1 VRIQLKH
8 FLRPARSLRVIRQR
22 AAQRAE
28 LRQLI
33 RIGRQRFAVD
43 PRYRMDS
50 VEQGFAP
57 RSQNSDDDTADD
69 NALLQRICNAYSKA
83 MERQPAAPETFQAN
97 RWWRLVEGGNL
108 GPVKRALAAHDL
120 ASLRLMYRNF
130 FRDRCGAGLV
140 GLPGI
145 GNAFSRYKELFLID
159 ALHRIDLWG
168 RRTSGR
174 FPLAD
179 LETPDIGNPL
189 GVVMGDIRVR
199 TGSEDQHF
207 YARKIIDLTVSAV
220 TPVVA
225 EIGGGFG
232 GMAYFLLRDRP
243 GLTYLDFDVPESVA
257 LASWYLL
264 KAFPH
269 LKATLYGEALL
280 TAETLKSSGI
290 ILMPG
295 FMLPHMPDRGVDVS
309 FNSHVLS
316 DMSPASIHQYL
327 AEIVRT
333 TRHSILHVN
342 GGESCRAISAWL
354 AGNATD
360 FALVDQQR
368 AEWNAAR
375 SLHPNETECLYTRNQ

>member
-1 VRIQLKH
+1 LRIRLKH

-22 AAQRAE
+22 VAQRAE

-33 RIGRQRFAVD
+33 RIGRRRFAAD

-50 VEQGFAP
+50 VEKGFAP
-57 RSQNSDDDTADD
+57 RLQNSEDDTT
-69 NALLQRICNAYSKA
+69 LLKRICNAYSKA
-83 MERQPAAPETFQAN
+83 VERQSAASETFQPS

-120 ASLRLMYRNF
+120 DSLRLMYRNF
-130 FRDRCGAGLV
+130 FRDPCGAGLV

-145 GNAFSRYKELFLID
+145 AHGFSRYKELFLID
-159 ALHRIDLWG
+159 ALHRTDLWHH
-168 RRTSGR
+168 RTAGR

-189 GVVMGDIRVR
+189 GVVIGNTLVR
-199 TGSEDQHF
+199 TGCEDQHF
-207 YARKIIDLTVSAV
+207 YARKIIELKGSAE
-220 TPVVA
+220 TPAVA

-243 GLTYLDFDVPESVA
+243 GLTYLDFDVPESIA

-264 KAFPH
+264 KAFPG
-269 LKATLYGEALL
+269 LKATLYGEAPLN
-280 TAETLKSSGI
+280 AETMNTSDI

-295 FMLPHMPDRGVDVS
+295 FLLPQMPDRSVDVS

-316 DMSPASIHQYL
+316 DMSAASIHEYL
-327 AEIVRT
+327 AEIVRA
-333 TRHSILHVN
+333 TRGSILHVN
-342 GGESCRAISAWL
+342 GTESCRTVSAWL
-354 AGNATD
+354 GNNAKD
-360 FALVDQQR
+360 FALVDQQP
-368 AEWNAAR
+368 AEWNTAR
-375 SLHPNETECLYTRNQ
+375 SLHPDETECLYTRSQ